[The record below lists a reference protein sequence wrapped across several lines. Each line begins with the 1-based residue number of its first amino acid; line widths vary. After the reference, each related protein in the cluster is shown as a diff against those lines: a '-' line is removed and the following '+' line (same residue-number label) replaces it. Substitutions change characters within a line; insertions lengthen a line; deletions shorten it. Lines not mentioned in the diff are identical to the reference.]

1 VITALALAFVL
12 EAGATHFQTHAN
24 GVWFQEGLPYALR
37 TTSPTLGLGVREGP
51 WTIGATYL
59 GKVESKALAT
69 VRDVDYDPVS
79 KRCLDRCDAL
89 ATFTGRGD
97 VWGVYLRRLNHTK
110 FAQIEIG
117 LLAFRPRW
125 DISVSNFRPDGLLTN
140 AVHAETYKHK
150 PKWQLAPSLGIKQ
163 GNWTVRVHLGI
174 KARGDWITAL
184 YNGAATSLTYEF

>member
-37 TTSPTLGLGVREGP
+37 TTSPTLGFGVREGP
-51 WTIGATYL
+51 WTVGATYL

-69 VRDVDYDPVS
+69 VRDVDYDPVG

-97 VWGVYLRRLNHTK
+97 VWGLYARRK
-110 FAQIEIG
+110 FRHLELG
-117 LLAFRPRW
+117 FLAFRPRW
-125 DISVSNFRPDGLLTN
+125 DISVTNFRPDGLLTN
-140 AVHAETYKHK
+140 AVHAETYKHR

-163 GNWTVRVHLGI
+163 GNWTVRVHLGV

-184 YNGAATSLTYEF
+184 YNGAATSITYEH

>member
-1 VITALALAFVL
+1 VITALALSLFL
-12 EAGATHFQTHAN
+12 EAGATHFQTHRN
-24 GVWFQEGLPYALR
+24 GVWFQEGLHHALR
-37 TTSPTLGLGVREGP
+37 TTSPTLGFGVREDN

-69 VRDVDYDPVS
+69 VRDVDYDPVG

-97 VWGVYLRRLNHTK
+97 VWGLYARRK
-110 FAQIEIG
+110 FRHLELG
-117 LLAFRPRW
+117 FLAFRPRW
-125 DISVSNFRPDGLLTN
+125 DISVTNFRPDGLLTN
-140 AVHAETYKHK
+140 AVHAETYKHR
-150 PKWQLAPSLGIKQ
+150 PQWQLAPSLGIKQ